1 MRAILSL
8 PLFLYL
14 LIVANALMLG
24 TAPGEPAAINAILF
38 ELPLP
43 SGRDVVVTISDML
56 ILIAIV
62 FLYFETFK
70 ATRTSVISII
80 DHSVSLFVFV
90 VFLIE
95 FLVVAQVGNT
105 TFLILTVA
113 SLLDVVMGFT
123 VTISTA
129 RRDFAVG
136 G

>member
-14 LIVANALMLG
+14 LIVANVLMLG
-24 TAPGEPAAINAILF
+24 RAPGDPSVINAILF

-43 SGRDVVVTISDML
+43 SGRAVPITISDAL
-56 ILIAIV
+56 ILTAIV

-90 VFLIE
+90 VFLVE
-95 FLVVAQVGNT
+95 FMVVPQVGNT